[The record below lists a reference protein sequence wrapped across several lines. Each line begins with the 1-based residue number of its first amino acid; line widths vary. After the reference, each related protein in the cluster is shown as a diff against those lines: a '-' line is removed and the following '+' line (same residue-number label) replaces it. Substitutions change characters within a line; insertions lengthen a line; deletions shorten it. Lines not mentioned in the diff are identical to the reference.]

1 MQISHNKSLD
11 GVLDQLNSRNVTE
24 AGPAD
29 LLDDAASDEDEG
41 VLPTAGAGEHA
52 LHCSLRSALECL
64 YAPTS
69 KDGVYRPLLVQHDLW
84 SNTSMSM
91 PAALPLLCPRQSAW
105 LPHMHQAVS
114 RLLCIEKGKP
124 AELLDGNNGPTGGQ
138 GLPSRS

>member
-69 KDGVYRPLLVQHDLW
+69 KDEVYRPLLVQHDLW

-91 PAALPLLCPRQSAW
+91 LLCPVM
-105 LPHMHQAVS
+105 PKAVCLAAAYAPG
-114 RLLCIEKGKP
+114 RLTLVVY
-124 AELLDGNNGPTGGQ
+124 
-138 GLPSRS
+138 